1 MADSGDGFK
10 LPSLDLSALQSA
22 VESSKQARKPNGG
35 RGSKPNP
42 RFPDEQILDQGL
54 PDPVFDGE
62 SPYTGRIYGGF
73 TEAAETLN
81 GRAAMLGFVALFLL
95 ELITGRGLIGLLGL
109 SYDAGAPLAEMPGT
123 DLFSVVVSWIA
134 RLLTVG
140 SIAATVLTVRK
151 LED

>member
-1 MADSGDGFK
+1 
-10 LPSLDLSALQSA
+10 
-22 VESSKQARKPNGG
+22 
-35 RGSKPNP
+35 
-42 RFPDEQILDQGL
+42 
-54 PDPVFDGE
+54 
-62 SPYTGRIYGGF
+62 
-73 TEAAETLN
+73 
-81 GRAAMLGFVALFLL
+81 MLGFVALFLL